1 MLQLYFSAFGIGSD
15 SWPPCSTLA
24 GLCPSRRN
32 PLSWAGATVKSPSVL
47 QMALLRVPSPPQTS
61 TITLLHK
68 QAYICKTAARPGPPT
83 VALLLCPDAFYIICA
98 SGPVLFSFLFF
109 KNATAEC
116 QAEVC
121 LWAPR
126 WPESHSDHFYTCPV
140 WAAAKYDFAARNAAF
155 WGATCIQQ
163 TFTPWYTLAPG
174 PSCCMQTHVLPI
186 CQPSPSGML
195 FSSNYVGIS
204 NKSVQLSSVRV
215 TFFRH

>member
-15 SWPPCSTLA
+15 SRPPGSTLA

-32 PLSWAGATVKSPSVL
+32 PLSWDGATVKSPSVL

-68 QAYICKTAARPGPPT
+68 QASICKAAARAGPPT

-98 SGPVLFSFLFF
+98 SGPVLFSFFFF
-109 KNATAEC
+109 KNATADC

-126 WPESHSDHFYTCPV
+126 RPESHSDHFYTCPV
-140 WAAAKYDFAARNAAF
+140 WAAAKYDSAAPNATF
-155 WGATCIQQ
+155 WGAMYIQW
-163 TFTPWYTLAPG
+163 TFTPSYRLALG
-174 PSCCMQTHVLPI
+174 PSRCMQTHVLPI
-186 CQPSPSGML
+186 CQPSQSGTL
-195 FSSNYVGIS
+195 FSSNYVGIP